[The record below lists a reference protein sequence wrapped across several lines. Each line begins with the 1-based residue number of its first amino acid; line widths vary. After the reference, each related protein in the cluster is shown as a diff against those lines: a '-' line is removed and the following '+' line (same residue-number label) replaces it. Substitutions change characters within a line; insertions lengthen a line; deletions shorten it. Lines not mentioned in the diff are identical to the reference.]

1 LTCGLGK
8 RTRERK
14 CDNPKPQYGGKPCN
28 ESERT
33 DYRYCREQRCREIDY
48 SGDFSGSGDN
58 WGSGSGSGS
67 GSSGSGSGWEEI
79 KAWRDNDDEDY

>member
-1 LTCGLGK
+1 MIVTLFCHYSVT
-8 RTRERK
+8 
-14 CDNPKPQYGGKPCN
+14 
-28 ESERT
+28 
-33 DYRYCREQRCREIDY
+33 DY